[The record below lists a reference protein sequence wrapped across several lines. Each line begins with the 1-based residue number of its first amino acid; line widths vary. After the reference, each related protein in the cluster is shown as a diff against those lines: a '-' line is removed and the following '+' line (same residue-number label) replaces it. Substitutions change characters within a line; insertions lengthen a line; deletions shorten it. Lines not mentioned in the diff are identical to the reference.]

1 MIVVTGRG
9 AREARVSVVRT
20 VKKIG
25 GEILLDADHAP
36 GILFR
41 DVSKKAK
48 LFERISLM
56 RGVGGNGTFYL
67 LGNMGGEIG
76 AEVDGD
82 MGHVGVDIHAK
93 SRQS

>member
-20 VKKIG
+20 VKKIV

-67 LGNMGGEIG
+67 LGNMGEIG

-82 MGHVGVDIHAK
+82 MDHVGVDIHAK